1 MRNLFKRVLF
11 LLGMAALF
19 TLAACVTKPA
29 APAKFGG
36 ATPLQWSVR
45 LADSEIAR
53 RGDSLM
59 WKEGGKAKWDYSV
72 GLFTL
77 SLLKLNEQ
85 APNPEYVK
93 FTENTIGS
101 FITPDGNIHGYKPE
115 EYQLDSINSGK
126 TVLALWQITHEERY
140 QKAAAL
146 LRRQLDTQPR
156 TADGGFWHKERYPH
170 QMWLDGLYMGAPF
183 YAEYAKLF
191 NGPVSDFDDVA
202 KQIQLVAAHTYDPA
216 TGLFYHAWDETKE
229 QPWAIK
235 ATGTS
240 SNFWGR
246 AIGWYAMAMVDVLD
260 YFPADHPDRPEI
272 IANFQ
277 KLCAGVV
284 KYQDPQTGLWYQ
296 VVDQGNRQSNYLE
309 ATASSM
315 FVYAMAKGVNHGYLP
330 RTYVPAI
337 EKGYRGIIRNL
348 VKDDGNG
355 KWSLTRCCSVAGLGG
370 SPGKGHAR
378 DGSFD
383 YYVSEPVVSNDLKGV
398 GPFILAGIEMQRLL
412 SPPAAAC
419 CKSCNMATCGKSC
432 NMVCCCKN
440 LKAITVKVTNP
451 AGFARTDET
460 VEIDLLTVAGEM
472 KINPATGKF
481 AVRDCAASNYVDS
494 QVYAS
499 EPGQLPDKLLFQV
512 NLGPGETRSY
522 CILDASTLTNV
533 PPPTIRTFARYVPE
547 RFDDFAWE
555 SDRIAHRTYGLALIP
570 AEGTISSG
578 PDVWIKKE
586 HRLIV
591 DVMYATKHYHEDN
604 GEFMDDYRVG
614 KSRGCGGLG
623 IWDGKRLYISSNYRN
638 WKLITTGPVRSE
650 FELTYDAWDAGNGR
664 KVSEVKR
671 YSIDAGSWFTK
682 AQSTF
687 ASDDK
692 SPLTIG
698 VGLAER
704 ACPTNREEF
713 VGHDQNEG
721 WMSYWQPEDQP
732 KGTIGDAIVLP
743 KGSVKEFTNDN
754 PDMPD
759 EVKHANVPQPTHEG
773 YPPIRNLLAIT
784 TAEVGKPFTYYFGAC
799 WDRSGDFTNHVQWED
814 YVQRFAERRDT
825 PLQVT
830 IGK

>member
-1 MRNLFKRVLF
+1 MKQTFNRIHF
-11 LLGMAALF
+11 LLGVACLFALVSC
-19 TLAACVTKPA
+19 ATKT
-29 APAKFGG
+29 APPDKFAG
-36 ATPLQWSVR
+36 ATPLQWSER
-45 LADSEIAR
+45 MADSEIAR
-53 RGDSLM
+53 RGDSLV
-59 WKEGGKAKWDYSV
+59 WQQGGKAKWDYTV

-77 SLLKLNEQ
+77 SLLQLDGQ
-85 APNPEYVK
+85 VHNPDYVK
-93 FTENTIGS
+93 FAENTISS
-101 FITPDGNIHGYKPE
+101 FITTNGDIQGYKVA
-115 EYQLDSINSGK
+115 EYQLDAINSGK
-126 TVLALWQITHEERY
+126 TVLALWQITHDERY
-140 QKAAAL
+140 QKAATL

-156 TADGGFWHKERYPH
+156 TADGGFWHKQRYPH

-183 YAEYAKLF
+183 YAGYARLF
-191 NGPVSDFDDVA
+191 NGPVSDYDDVA
-202 KQIQLVAAHTYDPA
+202 KQIRLVAAHTYDPV
-216 TGLFYHAWDETKE
+216 TGLFYHAWDESRE

-260 YFPADHPDRPEI
+260 YFPTNHPARPEI
-272 IANFQ
+272 IATLQ

-284 KYQDPQTGLWYQ
+284 KYQDPKTGLWYQ
-296 VVDQGNRQSNYLE
+296 VLDQGDRKGNYLE

-315 FVYAMAKGVNHGYLP
+315 FIYAMAKGVNHGYLP
-330 RTYVPAI
+330 RNYVPVI
-337 EKGYRGIIRNL
+337 EKGYLGIIENL
-348 VKDDGNG
+348 VKNDGDG
-355 KWSLTRCCSVAGLGG
+355 KWSLTQCCSVAGLGG
-370 SPGKGHAR
+370 TPGNGHAR

-383 YYVSEPVVSNDLKGV
+383 YYVSEPIVNNDLKGV
-398 GPFILAGIEMQRLL
+398 GPFILAGIEMQQLL
-412 SPPAAAC
+412 NRSAAGCDQAC
-419 CKSCNMATCGKSC
+419 GMAAGKKPKSVA
-432 NMVCCCKN
+432 
-440 LKAITVKVTNP
+440 VKITNP
-451 AGFARTDET
+451 AGFPRHNET
-460 VEIDLLTVAGEM
+460 VEINLQTVAGDLQLD
-472 KINPATGKF
+472 PATGKF
-481 AVRDCAASNYVDS
+481 AVRDCVASNFLDS

-499 EPGQLPDKLLFQV
+499 EPGQAPDKLLFQV
-512 NLGPGETRSY
+512 DLAPGETRTF
-522 CILDASTLTNV
+522 CIVDASALTNV
-533 PPPTIRTFARYVPE
+533 PAPTIRTFARYVPE

-578 PDVWIKKE
+578 PDVWIKKN
-586 HRLIV
+586 RGLIV

-614 KSRGCGGLG
+614 KSRGCGGVG
-623 IWDGKRLYISSNYRN
+623 IWDGQKLHVSSNYRN
-638 WKLITTGPVRSE
+638 WKLITTGPIRSE

-664 KVSEVKR
+664 KVSETKR

-713 VGHDQNEG
+713 VGRDQNEG

-732 KGTIGDAIVLP
+732 KGIIGDAIILP
-743 KGSVKEFTNDN
+743 KGSVKEFTNDD

-759 EVKHANVPQPTHEG
+759 SKKHAAVPQPTHEG

-784 TAEVGKPFTYYFGAC
+784 TAEVGKPFSYYFGAC
-799 WDRSGDFTNHVQWED
+799 WDRSGDFTNHIQWED
-814 YVQRFAERRDT
+814 YVRRFAERRDA

-830 IGK
+830 IGN